1 MPLNLNKIDISGW
14 KENPNVAV
22 AISKE
27 IEQVSWE
34 ESKFEPFLGRG
45 YDRGIRSYEV
55 SNTSPCRP
63 RLRPKL
69 EGEGVVGNADF
80 DTNTDNFEILTQTMY
95 PIVVGN
101 SIKSEVEHY
110 QKMNQIN
117 FTKESAE
124 GLKTWYREKKDKN
137 FATALYNDIT
147 NVVVCDATDGFKDT
161 TAKTSVQ
168 EATREITQGDVLN
181 VKAIKRAIFMAQTG
195 TKYNG
200 KDAFPIRPLRVT
212 KQNAQGFSVSL
223 NQYAILVDSY
233 GATQLRNDPEWKEM
247 QKMDKRGQDINN
259 LFTGF
264 LGVIDGCPVI
274 DVGIWSRSS
283 VGLVNSEVSEQEYK
297 NNINPQ
303 NFTTITPPAFYANNQ
318 PQCMAFL
325 IGASALIIAGSTRP
339 TFYIDDTADLGRKTI
354 CGIDGVLSIAKGRF
368 GSENGELSIY
378 HDSDY
383 AVIGIA
389 HSKEA

>member
-1 MPLNLNKIDISGW
+1 MPISFNQIDVSGW
-14 KENPNVAV
+14 KDNPNVAV

-27 IEQVSWE
+27 IEKVSWE

-45 YDRGIRSYEV
+45 YDRGLRAFEV
-55 SNTSPCRP
+55 TNTSPCRP

-69 EGEGVVGNADF
+69 EGEGVSGNADF
-80 DTNTDNFEILTQTMY
+80 DTNTDNFEVLTQTMY

-101 SIKSEVEHY
+101 SIKSEIEHY

-117 FTKESAE
+117 FIKESTE

-137 FATALYNDIT
+137 FATALYNDLT
-147 NVVVCDATDGFKDT
+147 NVVVCDAADGYKDT
-161 TAKTSVQ
+161 TSDLSVSD
-168 EATREITQGDVLN
+168 ATKKVAQGDVLN

-200 KDAFPIRPLRVT
+200 KDAFPIRPLRVS
-212 KQNAQGFSVSL
+212 KQNSQGFMVSL

-247 QKMDKRGQDINN
+247 QKMDKRGQEINN

-274 DVGIWSRSS
+274 DMGIWSRSTT
-283 VGLVNSEVSEQEYK
+283 GLINSEVSEQDYR

-303 NFTTITPPAFYANNQ
+303 NFQTITPPSYYAGAKA
-318 PQCMAFL
+318 QCMGFL
-325 IGASALIIAGSTRP
+325 IGASALIIAGSTKP
-339 TFYIDDTADLGRKTI
+339 TLYIDDTADLGRKTI

-368 GSENGELSIY
+368 GSENGELSLY
-378 HDSDY
+378 HNSDY

-389 HSKEA
+389 YSKEA